1 MVPHSEAQPAEYLKD
16 WLVSSTYLQTMIGA
30 SHQE

>member
-1 MVPHSEAQPAEYLKD
+1 MVNEAQPAEYLKD

>member
-1 MVPHSEAQPAEYLKD
+1 MVSEAQPAEYLKD